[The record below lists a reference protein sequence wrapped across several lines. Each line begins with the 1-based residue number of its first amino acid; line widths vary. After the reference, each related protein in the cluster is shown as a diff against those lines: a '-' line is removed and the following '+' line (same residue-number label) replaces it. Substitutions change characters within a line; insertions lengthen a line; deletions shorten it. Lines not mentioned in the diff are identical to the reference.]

1 MKPQVGDR
9 VRITGILDDPDPL
22 PVGTEGT
29 VNWLGQWTSELIQ
42 QVGVLWDNGSRLI
55 MLPHDPYI
63 VVHSAGGSSPVGG

>member
-9 VRITGILDDPDPL
+9 VRIIGELDDPDPL
-22 PVGTEGT
+22 PIGTEGT
-29 VNWLGQWTSELIQ
+29 VSWLGQWINELTE

-63 VVHSAGGSSPVGG
+63 VINQGQ